1 MVTKKSK
8 KSSEV
13 KNIFDAFPETKED
26 IHVLAN
32 DLIKWA
38 KQDDTLNFD
47 DFALDRFFLPDE
59 LYKLTESNDYFSKV
73 YNMALRIVGS
83 RLERL
88 ALMGKLDKQ
97 LVLATMPLY
106 SPEYRKW
113 LLKLKLKEEIKGDGR
128 AIINY
133 IVDCM
138 YCTPECEKTKSLLK
152 K

>member
-13 KNIFDAFPETKED
+13 KNIFVALPETKDD
-26 IHVLAN
+26 IHALAN
-32 DLIKWA
+32 ELVEWA

-59 LYKLTESNDYFSKV
+59 LYKLTENNEYFAKA
-73 YNMALRIVGS
+73 YNISLRIVGS
-83 RLERL
+83 RLEKL
-88 ALMGKLDKQ
+88 ASMGKLDKA

-113 LLKLKLKEEIKGDGR
+113 LLKLRLKEEVAGDGR
-128 AIINY
+128 AIFN
-133 IVDCM
+133 IVECALCKPDC
-138 YCTPECEKTKSLLK
+138 PRRNRDL
-152 K
+152 